1 MSFTKRAARI
11 LAYAI
16 VCGILS
22 GLVALFIAEW
32 AAGCGETYTDSQ
44 GVVHKYEC
52 IFLPNK

>member
-1 MSFTKRAARI
+1 MSFAKRAARI